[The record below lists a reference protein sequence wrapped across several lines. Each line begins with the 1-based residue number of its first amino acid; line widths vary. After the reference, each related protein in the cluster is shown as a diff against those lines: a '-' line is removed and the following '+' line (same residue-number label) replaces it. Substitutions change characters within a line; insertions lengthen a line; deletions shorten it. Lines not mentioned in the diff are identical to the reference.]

1 MRQADVRE
9 QAQQRR
15 QRFLEQWAEDAQLAA
30 PWAWTAG
37 TSQQLVQPSSS
48 HASGVALGAAG
59 SKATAALE
67 PRRQHRYPGIKP
79 IHAAPPVR
87 CPYHRAP
94 QRAKAALAQHA
105 RCAED
110 AARQRSAQTCAQE
123 RRAGQHEQAVQAH
136 ASVQR
141 PRAAARQP
149 RAVIDKE
156 VARMRAARHLP
167 QVSANVC
174 RGLSQF

>member
-1 MRQADVRE
+1 MERRNMRQADVRE

-48 HASGVALGAAG
+48 HASGVAPGAAG

-94 QRAKAALAQHA
+94 QRAKAAL
-105 RCAED
+105 
-110 AARQRSAQTCAQE
+110 AQTCAQE